1 MTYHDICQRLTPL
14 YGPQEAKAMTRML
27 LEDLF
32 SLSFADIL
40 CGATEHLSDADTL
53 RLQQSVARLLDAE
66 PLQYVTGTAFFCGH
80 LFHVAPGVL
89 IPRPETEWIVDTAVN
104 LVTSSDNADT
114 TAKVCSSA
122 VDGSSPRILDI
133 GTGSGCIATSISL
146 ALTDRHC
153 HTEAWDIS
161 EDALRIAADN
171 AKRLGAEVEFR
182 RRDALRLEDD
192 FSAEEKLEAEQGGAE
207 ALRDSA
213 SWDIIVSNPPYICNR
228 EAADMHANVLRHEP
242 HLALFVPD
250 TDPLLF
256 YRAIARYAMR
266 SLRKGGWLLF
276 ECNTLYAHDTAQMV
290 SDMGFATSVVEDDC
304 FGKPRFVKAQK

>member
-1 MTYHDICQRLTPL
+1 MTYQDICQRLTPL

-53 RLQQSVARLLDAE
+53 RLQQSVDRLLDAE

-80 LFHVAPGVL
+80 PFHVAPGVL

-104 LVTSSDNADT
+104 LVTSSA
-114 TAKVCSSA
+114 
-122 VDGSSPRILDI
+122 PRILDI

-146 ALTDRHC
+146 ALADRHC

-171 AKRLGAEVEFR
+171 AERLGAEVKFR
-182 RRDALRLEDD
+182 RHDALRLEED
-192 FSAEEKLEAEQGGAE
+192 FPAEENQGGAE
-207 ALRDSA
+207 ALSDTNA
-213 SWDIIVSNPPYICNR
+213 AAESWDIIVSNPPYICNR

-276 ECNTLYAHDTAQMV
+276 ECNTLYAHDTARMA
-290 SDMGFATSVVEDDC
+290 SDMGFAKSVVEDDC

>member
-1 MTYHDICQRLTPL
+1 
-14 YGPQEAKAMTRML
+14 MTRLL

-80 LFHVAPGVL
+80 PFHVAPGVL
-89 IPRPETEWIVDTAVN
+89 IPRPETEWMVDTAVGI
-104 LVTSSDNADT
+104 A
-114 TAKVCSSA
+114 TASA
-122 VDGSSPRILDI
+122 PRILDI

-146 ALTDRHC
+146 ALADKHC
-153 HTEAWDIS
+153 YTEAWDIS

-171 AKRLGAEVEFR
+171 AERLGAEVKFR

-276 ECNTLYAHDTAQMV
+276 ECNTLYAHDTAQMTL
-290 SDMGFATSVVEDDC
+290 DIGFATSIVEDDC

>member
-1 MTYHDICQRLTPL
+1 
-14 YGPQEAKAMTRML
+14 MTRML

-53 RLQQSVARLLDAE
+53 RLQQSVDRLLDAE

-80 LFHVAPGVL
+80 PFHVAPGVL

-104 LVTSSDNADT
+104 LVTSSA
-114 TAKVCSSA
+114 
-122 VDGSSPRILDI
+122 PRILDI

-146 ALTDRHC
+146 ALADRHC
-153 HTEAWDIS
+153 YTEAWDIS

-171 AKRLGAEVEFR
+171 AERLGADVKFR
-182 RRDALRLEDD
+182 RRDALRLE
-192 FSAEEKLEAEQGGAE
+192 EEKSEEMRLEEEKGGADVSSVLD
-207 ALRDSA
+207 ASSA
-213 SWDIIVSNPPYICNR
+213 SWDIVVSNPPYICNC

-276 ECNTLYAHDTAQMV
+276 ECNTLYAHDTARMA
-290 SDMGFATSVVEDDC
+290 SDMGFAKSVVEDDC

>member
-1 MTYHDICQRLTPL
+1 
-14 YGPQEAKAMTRML
+14 MTRML

-80 LFHVAPGVL
+80 PFHVAPGVL

-104 LVTSSDNADT
+104 LVTSS
-114 TAKVCSSA
+114 
-122 VDGSSPRILDI
+122 PRILDV
-133 GTGSGCIATSISL
+133 GTGSGCIAISISL
-146 ALTDRHC
+146 ALADRHC
-153 HTEAWDIS
+153 YTEAWDIS
-161 EDALRIAADN
+161 EDALRIATDN
-171 AKRLGAEVEFR
+171 AERLGAEVKFR
-182 RRDALRLEDD
+182 RRDALRLEED
-192 FSAEEKLEAEQGGAE
+192 FSAEERLEAEQGGAE
-207 ALRDSA
+207 ALSDTNA
-213 SWDIIVSNPPYICNR
+213 AEPWDIIVSNPPYICNR

-266 SLRKGGWLLF
+266 NLRKGGWLLF
-276 ECNTLYAHDTAQMV
+276 ECNTLYAHDTAQMA

>member
-1 MTYHDICQRLTPL
+1 
-14 YGPQEAKAMTRML
+14 MTRML

-80 LFHVAPGVL
+80 PFHVAPGVL

-104 LVTSSDNADT
+104 LVTSSA
-114 TAKVCSSA
+114 
-122 VDGSSPRILDI
+122 PRILDI
-133 GTGSGCIATSISL
+133 GTGSGCIAISISL
-146 ALTDRHC
+146 ALADRHC

-161 EDALRIAADN
+161 EDALRIATDN
-171 AKRLGAEVEFR
+171 ADRLGAEVKFR
-182 RRDALRLEDD
+182 RRDALRLEED
-192 FSAEEKLEAEQGGAE
+192 FPAEENQGGAE
-207 ALRDSA
+207 ALSDTNA
-213 SWDIIVSNPPYICNR
+213 AAESWDIIVSNPPYICNR

-276 ECNTLYAHDTAQMV
+276 ECNTLYAHDTAQMAA
-290 SDMGFATSVVEDDC
+290 DMGFATSVVEDDC

>member
-80 LFHVAPGVL
+80 PFHVAPGVL

-104 LVTSSDNADT
+104 LVM
-114 TAKVCSSA
+114 SSA
-122 VDGSSPRILDI
+122 PRILDI

-146 ALTDRHC
+146 ALADRHC
-153 HTEAWDIS
+153 YTEAWDIS

-171 AKRLGAEVEFR
+171 AERLGAEVKFR
-182 RRDALRLEDD
+182 RRDALRLEED
-192 FSAEEKLEAEQGGAE
+192 FPAEEKQGGAE
-207 ALRDSA
+207 ALSDTNASSA

-276 ECNTLYAHDTAQMV
+276 ECNTLYAHDTAQMA

>member
-14 YGPQEAKAMTRML
+14 YGQQEAKAMTRML

-66 PLQYVTGTAFFCGH
+66 PLQYVTGKAFFCSH
-80 LFHVAPGVL
+80 PFHVAPGVL

-104 LVTSSDNADT
+104 LVTA
-114 TAKVCSSA
+114 SA
-122 VDGSSPRILDI
+122 PRILDI

-146 ALTDRHC
+146 ALADRHC
-153 HTEAWDIS
+153 YTEAWDIS

-171 AKRLGAEVEFR
+171 AASLGADVEFR
-182 RRDALRLEDD
+182 RRDALRLEED
-192 FSAEEKLEAEQGGAE
+192 FLAEENQGGAE
-207 ALRDSA
+207 ALSDTNA
-213 SWDIIVSNPPYICNR
+213 AAESWDIIVSNPPYICNR

-276 ECNTLYAHDTAQMV
+276 ECNTLYAHDTAQMA

>member
-1 MTYHDICQRLTPL
+1 MTYHDICQRLIPL

-66 PLQYVTGTAFFCGH
+66 PLQYVTGKAFFCGH
-80 LFHVAPGVL
+80 PFHVAPGVL
-89 IPRPETEWIVDTAVN
+89 IPRPETEWMVDTAVGI
-104 LVTSSDNADT
+104 VT
-114 TAKVCSSA
+114 VSA
-122 VDGSSPRILDI
+122 PRILDI

-146 ALTDRHC
+146 ALMDRHC
-153 HTEAWDIS
+153 YTEAWDIS

-171 AKRLGAEVEFR
+171 AERLGADVKFR
-182 RRDALRLEDD
+182 RRDALRLE
-192 FSAEEKLEAEQGGAE
+192 EEKGGADV
-207 ALRDSA
+207 ASGLDASSA
-213 SWDIIVSNPPYICNR
+213 SWNIIVSNPPYICNR

-276 ECNTLYAHDTAQMV
+276 ECNTLYAHDTAQMAL
-290 SDMGFATSVVEDDC
+290 DMGFATSVVEDDC

>member
-1 MTYHDICQRLTPL
+1 MTYHDICQRLTPM

-80 LFHVAPGVL
+80 PFHVAPGVL
-89 IPRPETEWIVDTAVN
+89 IPRPETEWIVDTAVGI
-104 LVTSSDNADT
+104 VTA
-114 TAKVCSSA
+114 SA
-122 VDGSSPRILDI
+122 PRILDI

-146 ALTDRHC
+146 ALVDKHC
-153 HTEAWDIS
+153 YTEAWDIS

-171 AKRLGAEVEFR
+171 AERLGADVKFR
-182 RRDALRLEDD
+182 RRDALRLEED
-192 FSAEEKLEAEQGGAE
+192 FPAEENQSGAE
-207 ALRDSA
+207 VLIADNASSA
-213 SWDIIVSNPPYICNR
+213 SWDVIVSNPPYICNR

-256 YRAIARYAMR
+256 YRAIASYAMR

-276 ECNTLYAHDTAQMV
+276 ECNTLYAHDTARMA
-290 SDMGFATSVVEDDC
+290 SDMGFAKSVVEDDC

>member
-53 RLQQSVARLLDAE
+53 RLQQSVARLLDTE
-66 PLQYVTGTAFFCGH
+66 PLQYVTGKAFFCGH
-80 LFHVAPGVL
+80 PFHVAPGVL

-104 LVTSSDNADT
+104 LVTSSA
-114 TAKVCSSA
+114 
-122 VDGSSPRILDI
+122 PRILDI

-146 ALTDRHC
+146 ALADRHC

-171 AKRLGAEVEFR
+171 AERLGAEVKFR
-182 RRDALRLEDD
+182 RHDALRLEED
-192 FSAEEKLEAEQGGAE
+192 FPAEENQGGAE
-207 ALRDSA
+207 ALSDTNA
-213 SWDIIVSNPPYICNR
+213 AAESWNIIVSNPPYICNR

-256 YRAIARYAMR
+256 YRAIASYAMR

-276 ECNTLYAHDTAQMV
+276 ECNMLYAHDTAQMA

>member
-14 YGPQEAKAMTRML
+14 YGPQEAKAMTRLL

-53 RLQQSVARLLDAE
+53 RLQQSVDRLLDAE

-80 LFHVAPGVL
+80 PFHVAPGVL

-104 LVTSSDNADT
+104 LVTSS
-114 TAKVCSSA
+114 S
-122 VDGSSPRILDI
+122 RILDI

-146 ALTDRHC
+146 ALADRHC
-153 HTEAWDIS
+153 YTEAWDIS
-161 EDALRIAADN
+161 EDALRIATDN
-171 AKRLGAEVEFR
+171 AERLGAEVKFR
-182 RRDALRLEDD
+182 RRDALRLEED
-192 FSAEEKLEAEQGGAE
+192 FPAEENQGGAE
-207 ALRDSA
+207 ALSDTNA
-213 SWDIIVSNPPYICNR
+213 AAESWDIIVSNPPYICNR

-256 YRAIARYAMR
+256 YRAIASYAMR

-276 ECNTLYAHDTAQMV
+276 ECNTLYAHDTAQMA
-290 SDMGFATSVVEDDC
+290 SDMGFATSIVEDDC

>member
-80 LFHVAPGVL
+80 PFHVAPGVL

-104 LVTSSDNADT
+104 LVTA
-114 TAKVCSSA
+114 SA
-122 VDGSSPRILDI
+122 PRILDI

-146 ALTDRHC
+146 ALADKHC
-153 HTEAWDIS
+153 YTEAWDIS

-171 AKRLGAEVEFR
+171 AERLGADVKFR
-182 RRDALRLEDD
+182 RRDALRLE
-192 FSAEEKLEAEQGGAE
+192 EEKSEEIML
-207 ALRDSA
+207 
-213 SWDIIVSNPPYICNR
+213 DIIVSNPPYICNR

-276 ECNTLYAHDTAQMV
+276 ECNTLYAHDTAQMAL
-290 SDMGFATSVVEDDC
+290 DMGFATSVVEDDC

>member
-53 RLQQSVARLLDAE
+53 RLQQSVARLLDTE
-66 PLQYVTGTAFFCGH
+66 PLQYVTGKAFFCGH
-80 LFHVAPGVL
+80 PFHVAPGVL

-104 LVTSSDNADT
+104 LVTSSA
-114 TAKVCSSA
+114 
-122 VDGSSPRILDI
+122 PRILDI

-146 ALTDRHC
+146 ALADRHC
-153 HTEAWDIS
+153 YTEAWDIS

-171 AKRLGAEVEFR
+171 AERLGADVKFR
-182 RRDALRLEDD
+182 RRDALRLEED
-192 FSAEEKLEAEQGGAE
+192 FPAEENQSGAE
-207 ALRDSA
+207 VLIADNASSA
-213 SWDIIVSNPPYICNR
+213 SWDVIVSNPPYICNR

-256 YRAIARYAMR
+256 YRAIASYAMR

-276 ECNTLYAHDTAQMV
+276 ECNTLYAHDTAQMA

>member
-1 MTYHDICQRLTPL
+1 
-14 YGPQEAKAMTRML
+14 MTRML

-53 RLQQSVARLLDAE
+53 RLQQSVDRLLDAE

-80 LFHVAPGVL
+80 PFHVAPGVL

-104 LVTSSDNADT
+104 LVM
-114 TAKVCSSA
+114 SSA
-122 VDGSSPRILDI
+122 PRILDI

-146 ALTDRHC
+146 ALADRHC

-171 AKRLGAEVEFR
+171 AERLGADVKFR
-182 RRDALRLEDD
+182 RRDALRLEED
-192 FSAEEKLEAEQGGAE
+192 FPAEENQGGAE
-207 ALRDSA
+207 ALSDTNA
-213 SWDIIVSNPPYICNR
+213 AAESWDIIVSNPPYICNR

-276 ECNTLYAHDTAQMV
+276 ECNTLYAHDTAQMAL
-290 SDMGFATSVVEDDC
+290 DMGFATSVVEDDC

>member
-14 YGPQEAKAMTRML
+14 YGLQEAKAMTRLL

-40 CGATEHLSDADTL
+40 CGATEHLSDADSL
-53 RLQQSVARLLDAE
+53 RLQQSVDRILDAE
-66 PLQYVTGTAFFCGH
+66 PLQYVTGIAFFCDH
-80 LFHVAPGVL
+80 PFHVAPGVL
-89 IPRPETEWIVDTAVN
+89 IPRPETEWMVDTAVG
-104 LVTSSDNADT
+104 LA
-114 TAKVCSSA
+114 TASA
-122 VDGSSPRILDI
+122 PRILDI
-133 GTGSGCIATSISL
+133 GTGSGCIATSMSL
-146 ALTDRHC
+146 ALADRHC
-153 HTEAWDIS
+153 YTEAWDIS
-161 EDALRIAADN
+161 EDALRIATDN
-171 AKRLGAEVEFR
+171 AERLGADVKFR
-182 RRDALRLEDD
+182 RRDALRLEED
-192 FSAEEKLEAEQGGAE
+192 FPAEENQGGAE
-207 ALRDSA
+207 VLIADNASTA

-266 SLRKGGWLLF
+266 NLRKGGWLLF
-276 ECNTLYAHDTAQMV
+276 ECNTLYAHDTSQMV

-304 FGKPRFVKAQK
+304 FGKPRFVKAQKQ

>member
-1 MTYHDICQRLTPL
+1 
-14 YGPQEAKAMTRML
+14 MTRML

-32 SLSFADIL
+32 SLSFADVL

-80 LFHVAPGVL
+80 PFHVAPGVL
-89 IPRPETEWIVDTAVN
+89 IPRPETEWIVDTAVG
-104 LVTSSDNADT
+104 LVTSSA
-114 TAKVCSSA
+114 
-122 VDGSSPRILDI
+122 PRILDI

-146 ALTDRHC
+146 ALADRHC

-171 AKRLGAEVEFR
+171 AERLGAEVKFR
-182 RRDALRLEDD
+182 RHDALRLEED
-192 FSAEEKLEAEQGGAE
+192 FPAEENQGGAE
-207 ALRDSA
+207 ALSDTNA
-213 SWDIIVSNPPYICNR
+213 AAESWNIIVSNPPYICNR

-276 ECNTLYAHDTAQMV
+276 ECNTLYAHDTAQMA

-304 FGKPRFVKAQK
+304 FGKPRFVKAQKQ

>member
-40 CGATEHLSDADTL
+40 CGATEHLSDADAL
-53 RLQQSVARLLDAE
+53 RLQQSVDRLVDAE

-80 LFHVAPGVL
+80 PFHVAPGVL

-104 LVTSSDNADT
+104 LVTSSA
-114 TAKVCSSA
+114 
-122 VDGSSPRILDI
+122 PRILDI

-146 ALTDRHC
+146 ALADRHC
-153 HTEAWDIS
+153 YTEAWDIS

-171 AKRLGAEVEFR
+171 AERLGADVKFR
-182 RRDALRLEDD
+182 RRDALRLE
-192 FSAEEKLEAEQGGAE
+192 EEKSEEMRLEKEKGGAE
-207 ALRDSA
+207 VLIADNASSA

-256 YRAIARYAMR
+256 YRAISRYAMR

-276 ECNTLYAHDTAQMV
+276 ECNTLYAHDTAQMA
-290 SDMGFATSVVEDDC
+290 SDMGFAKSVVEDDC

>member
-1 MTYHDICQRLTPL
+1 
-14 YGPQEAKAMTRML
+14 MTRML

-53 RLQQSVARLLDAE
+53 RLQQSVDRLLDAE

-80 LFHVAPGVL
+80 PFHVAPGVL

-104 LVTSSDNADT
+104 LVM
-114 TAKVCSSA
+114 SSA
-122 VDGSSPRILDI
+122 PRILDI

-146 ALTDRHC
+146 ALADRHC
-153 HTEAWDIS
+153 YTEAWDIS

-171 AKRLGAEVEFR
+171 AERLGADVKFCL
-182 RRDALRLEDD
+182 RDALRLEED
-192 FSAEEKLEAEQGGAE
+192 FPAEERLEAEQGGAE

-256 YRAIARYAMR
+256 YRAIASYAMR

-276 ECNTLYAHDTAQMV
+276 ECNTLYAHDTARMA

>member
-32 SLSFADIL
+32 SLSFAEIL

-80 LFHVAPGVL
+80 PFHVAPGVL
-89 IPRPETEWIVDTAVN
+89 IPRPETEWIVDTAAN
-104 LVTSSDNADT
+104 LVM
-114 TAKVCSSA
+114 SSA
-122 VDGSSPRILDI
+122 PRILDI

-146 ALTDRHC
+146 ALVDKHC
-153 HTEAWDIS
+153 YTEAWDIS

-171 AKRLGAEVEFR
+171 AERLGADVKFR
-182 RRDALRLEDD
+182 RRDALRLEEN
-192 FSAEEKLEAEQGGAE
+192 FPAEENQGGAE
-207 ALRDSA
+207 VLSADNVSSA

-276 ECNTLYAHDTAQMV
+276 ECNTLYAHDTAQMA

>member
-80 LFHVAPGVL
+80 PFHVAPGVL

-104 LVTSSDNADT
+104 LVM
-114 TAKVCSSA
+114 SSA
-122 VDGSSPRILDI
+122 PRILDI

-146 ALTDRHC
+146 ALADRHC

-171 AKRLGAEVEFR
+171 AERLGADVKFR
-182 RRDALRLEDD
+182 RHDALRLEED
-192 FSAEEKLEAEQGGAE
+192 FPAEENQGGAE
-207 ALRDSA
+207 ALSDTNA
-213 SWDIIVSNPPYICNR
+213 AAESWNIIVSNPPYICNR

-276 ECNTLYAHDTAQMV
+276 ECNMLYAHDTAQMA

>member
-80 LFHVAPGVL
+80 PFHVAPGVL
-89 IPRPETEWIVDTAVN
+89 IPRPETEWMVDTAVN
-104 LVTSSDNADT
+104 LVTSSA
-114 TAKVCSSA
+114 
-122 VDGSSPRILDI
+122 PRILDI
-133 GTGSGCIATSISL
+133 GTGSGCIAISISL

-153 HTEAWDIS
+153 YTEAWDIS
-161 EDALRIAADN
+161 EDALRIATDN
-171 AKRLGAEVEFR
+171 AERLGADVKFR
-182 RRDALRLEDD
+182 RRDALRLEED
-192 FSAEEKLEAEQGGAE
+192 FPAEKNQGGAE
-207 ALRDSA
+207 ALSYTNA
-213 SWDIIVSNPPYICNR
+213 AAESWDIIVSNPPYICNR

-276 ECNTLYAHDTAQMV
+276 ECNTLYAHDTAQMA

>member
-53 RLQQSVARLLDAE
+53 RLQQSVDRLLDAE

-80 LFHVAPGVL
+80 PFHVAPGVL

-104 LVTSSDNADT
+104 LVTSSA
-114 TAKVCSSA
+114 
-122 VDGSSPRILDI
+122 PRILDI

-146 ALTDRHC
+146 ALADRHC

-171 AKRLGAEVEFR
+171 AERLGADVKFR
-182 RRDALRLEDD
+182 RRDALRLEED
-192 FSAEEKLEAEQGGAE
+192 FPAEENQGGAE
-207 ALRDSA
+207 ALSDTNA
-213 SWDIIVSNPPYICNR
+213 AAESWDIIVSNPPYICNR

-276 ECNTLYAHDTAQMV
+276 ECNTLYAHDTAQMA

>member
-1 MTYHDICQRLTPL
+1 
-14 YGPQEAKAMTRML
+14 MTRLL

-80 LFHVAPGVL
+80 PFHVAPGVL

-104 LVTSSDNADT
+104 LVTA
-114 TAKVCSSA
+114 SA
-122 VDGSSPRILDI
+122 PRILDI

-146 ALTDRHC
+146 ALADKHC
-153 HTEAWDIS
+153 YTEAWDIS

-171 AKRLGAEVEFR
+171 AERLGADVKFR
-182 RRDALRLEDD
+182 RRDALRLEED
-192 FSAEEKLEAEQGGAE
+192 FPAEENQGGAE
-207 ALRDSA
+207 ALSDSNA
-213 SWDIIVSNPPYICNR
+213 AAESWDIIVSNPPYICNR

-256 YRAIARYAMR
+256 YRAIASYAMR

-276 ECNTLYAHDTAQMV
+276 ECNTLYAHDTAQMAL
-290 SDMGFATSVVEDDC
+290 DMGFATSIVEDDC

>member
-1 MTYHDICQRLTPL
+1 MTYQDICQRLTPL

-53 RLQQSVARLLDAE
+53 RLQQSVDRLLDAE

-80 LFHVAPGVL
+80 PFHVAPGVL
-89 IPRPETEWIVDTAVN
+89 IPRPETEWIVDTAVGI
-104 LVTSSDNADT
+104 VTA
-114 TAKVCSSA
+114 SA
-122 VDGSSPRILDI
+122 PRILDI

-146 ALTDRHC
+146 ALVDKHC
-153 HTEAWDIS
+153 YTEAWDIS

-171 AKRLGAEVEFR
+171 AERLGADVKFR
-182 RRDALRLEDD
+182 RRDALRLEED
-192 FSAEEKLEAEQGGAE
+192 FPAEENQSGAE
-207 ALRDSA
+207 VLIADNASSA
-213 SWDIIVSNPPYICNR
+213 SWDVIVSNPPYICNR

-256 YRAIARYAMR
+256 YRAIASYAMR

-276 ECNTLYAHDTAQMV
+276 ECNTLYAHDTAQMA

>member
-53 RLQQSVARLLDAE
+53 RLQQSVARLLDTE
-66 PLQYVTGTAFFCGH
+66 PLQYVTGKAFFCGH
-80 LFHVAPGVL
+80 PFHVAPGVL

-104 LVTSSDNADT
+104 LVTSSA
-114 TAKVCSSA
+114 
-122 VDGSSPRILDI
+122 PRILDI

-146 ALTDRHC
+146 ALADRHC

-171 AKRLGAEVEFR
+171 AERLGAEVKFR
-182 RRDALRLEDD
+182 RHDALRLEED
-192 FSAEEKLEAEQGGAE
+192 FPTEENQGGAE
-207 ALRDSA
+207 ALSDTNA
-213 SWDIIVSNPPYICNR
+213 AAESWNIIVSNPPYICNR

-256 YRAIARYAMR
+256 YRAIASYAMR

-276 ECNTLYAHDTAQMV
+276 ECNMLYAHDTAQMA

>member
-80 LFHVAPGVL
+80 PFHVAPGVL

-104 LVTSSDNADT
+104 LVM
-114 TAKVCSSA
+114 SSA
-122 VDGSSPRILDI
+122 PRILDI

-146 ALTDRHC
+146 ALADRHC

-161 EDALRIAADN
+161 EDSLRIAADN
-171 AKRLGAEVEFR
+171 AERLGADVKFR
-182 RRDALRLEDD
+182 RRDALRLEED
-192 FSAEEKLEAEQGGAE
+192 FPAEENQGGAE
-207 ALRDSA
+207 ALSDTNA
-213 SWDIIVSNPPYICNR
+213 AAESWDIIVSNPPYICNR

-256 YRAIARYAMR
+256 YRAIASYAMR

-276 ECNTLYAHDTAQMV
+276 ECNTLYAHDTAQMA

>member
-32 SLSFADIL
+32 SLSFADVL

-80 LFHVAPGVL
+80 PFHVAPGVL

-104 LVTSSDNADT
+104 LVTSSA
-114 TAKVCSSA
+114 
-122 VDGSSPRILDI
+122 PRILDI

-146 ALTDRHC
+146 ALADRHC

-161 EDALRIAADN
+161 EDALRIATDN
-171 AKRLGAEVEFR
+171 AERLGADVKSR
-182 RRDALRLEDD
+182 RRDALRLEED
-192 FSAEEKLEAEQGGAE
+192 FPAEENQGGAE
-207 ALRDSA
+207 ALSYTNA
-213 SWDIIVSNPPYICNR
+213 AAESWDIIVSNPPYICNR

-276 ECNTLYAHDTAQMV
+276 ECNTLYAHDTARMA
-290 SDMGFATSVVEDDC
+290 SDMGFAKSVVEDDC

>member
-14 YGPQEAKAMTRML
+14 YGQQEAKAMTRLL

-53 RLQQSVARLLDAE
+53 RLQQSVDRLLDAE
-66 PLQYVTGTAFFCGH
+66 PLQYVTGIAFFCDH
-80 LFHVAPGVL
+80 PFHVAPGVL
-89 IPRPETEWIVDTAVN
+89 IPRLETEWMVDTAVG
-104 LVTSSDNADT
+104 LA
-114 TAKVCSSA
+114 TASA
-122 VDGSSPRILDI
+122 PRILDI
-133 GTGSGCIATSISL
+133 GTGSGCIAISISL
-146 ALTDRHC
+146 ALADRHC

-161 EDALRIAADN
+161 EDALRIATDN
-171 AKRLGAEVEFR
+171 AERLGAEVKFR
-182 RRDALRLEDD
+182 RRDALRLEEN
-192 FSAEEKLEAEQGGAE
+192 FPAEENQGGAE
-207 ALRDSA
+207 ALSDTNA
-213 SWDIIVSNPPYICNR
+213 AAESWDIIVSNPPYICNR

-266 SLRKGGWLLF
+266 SLREGGWLLF
-276 ECNTLYAHDTAQMV
+276 ECNTLYAHDTSQMV

>member
-1 MTYHDICQRLTPL
+1 MTYQDICQRLTPL

-53 RLQQSVARLLDAE
+53 RLQQSVDRLLDAE

-80 LFHVAPGVL
+80 PFHVAPGVL

-104 LVTSSDNADT
+104 LVTSSA
-114 TAKVCSSA
+114 
-122 VDGSSPRILDI
+122 PRILDI

-146 ALTDRHC
+146 ALADRHC
-153 HTEAWDIS
+153 YTEAWDIS

-171 AKRLGAEVEFR
+171 AERLGADVKFR
-182 RRDALRLEDD
+182 RRDALRLE
-192 FSAEEKLEAEQGGAE
+192 EEKSEEMRLEEEKGGADVSSVLD
-207 ALRDSA
+207 ASSA
-213 SWDIIVSNPPYICNR
+213 SWDIVVSNPPYICNC

-276 ECNTLYAHDTAQMV
+276 ECNTLYAHDTARMA
-290 SDMGFATSVVEDDC
+290 SGMEFAKSVVEDDC

>member
-80 LFHVAPGVL
+80 PFHVAPGVL

-104 LVTSSDNADT
+104 LVM
-114 TAKVCSSA
+114 SSA
-122 VDGSSPRILDI
+122 PRILDI

-146 ALTDRHC
+146 ALADRHC
-153 HTEAWDIS
+153 YTEAWDIS
-161 EDALRIAADN
+161 EDALRIATDN
-171 AKRLGAEVEFR
+171 AERLGADVKFR
-182 RRDALRLEDD
+182 RRDALRLEED
-192 FSAEEKLEAEQGGAE
+192 FLAEENQGGAE
-207 ALRDSA
+207 ALSDTNA
-213 SWDIIVSNPPYICNR
+213 AAESWNIIVSNPPYICNR

-266 SLRKGGWLLF
+266 NLRKGGWLLF
-276 ECNTLYAHDTAQMV
+276 ECNTLYAHDTAQMAL
-290 SDMGFATSVVEDDC
+290 DMGFATSVVEDDC

>member
-14 YGPQEAKAMTRML
+14 YGQQEAKAMTRML

-40 CGATEHLSDADTL
+40 CGATEHLSDADTM

-66 PLQYVTGTAFFCGH
+66 PLQYVTGTAFFCDH
-80 LFHVAPGVL
+80 PFHVAPGVL
-89 IPRPETEWIVDTAVN
+89 IPRPETEWMVDTAVGI
-104 LVTSSDNADT
+104 A
-114 TAKVCSSA
+114 TASA
-122 VDGSSPRILDI
+122 PRILDI
-133 GTGSGCIATSISL
+133 GTGSGCIAISISL
-146 ALTDRHC
+146 ALADRHC
-153 HTEAWDIS
+153 YTEAWDIS

-171 AKRLGAEVEFR
+171 AERLGAEVKFR
-182 RRDALRLEDD
+182 RRDALRLEED
-192 FSAEEKLEAEQGGAE
+192 FSAEERLEAEQGGAE
-207 ALRDSA
+207 ALSDTNA
-213 SWDIIVSNPPYICNR
+213 AAESWDIIVSNPPYICNR

-266 SLRKGGWLLF
+266 NLRKGGWLLF
-276 ECNTLYAHDTAQMV
+276 ECNTLYAHDTAQMA

>member
-14 YGPQEAKAMTRML
+14 YEPQEAKAMTRML

-80 LFHVAPGVL
+80 PFHVAPGVL

-104 LVTSSDNADT
+104 LVM
-114 TAKVCSSA
+114 SSA
-122 VDGSSPRILDI
+122 PRILDI

-146 ALTDRHC
+146 ALADRHC
-153 HTEAWDIS
+153 YTEAWDIS

-171 AKRLGAEVEFR
+171 AERLGAEVEFR
-182 RRDALRLEDD
+182 RRDALRLEED
-192 FSAEEKLEAEQGGAE
+192 FSAEERLEAEQGGAE
-207 ALRDSA
+207 ALSDTNA
-213 SWDIIVSNPPYICNR
+213 AEPWDIIVSNPPYICNR

-276 ECNTLYAHDTAQMV
+276 ECNTLYAHDTAQMA
-290 SDMGFATSVVEDDC
+290 SDMGFAKSVVEDDC

>member
-1 MTYHDICQRLTPL
+1 MIYHDICQRLTPL

-80 LFHVAPGVL
+80 PFHVAPGVL
-89 IPRPETEWIVDTAVN
+89 IPRPETEWIVDTAVGI
-104 LVTSSDNADT
+104 VTA
-114 TAKVCSSA
+114 SA
-122 VDGSSPRILDI
+122 PRILDI

-146 ALTDRHC
+146 ALVDKRC
-153 HTEAWDIS
+153 YTEAWDIS

-171 AKRLGAEVEFR
+171 AERLGADVKFR
-182 RRDALRLEDD
+182 RRDALRLEED
-192 FSAEEKLEAEQGGAE
+192 FPAEENQSGAE
-207 ALRDSA
+207 VLIADNASSA
-213 SWDIIVSNPPYICNR
+213 SWDVIVSNPPYICNR

-256 YRAIARYAMR
+256 YRAIASYAMR

-276 ECNTLYAHDTAQMV
+276 ECNTLYAHDTAQMA
-290 SDMGFATSVVEDDC
+290 SDMGFAKSVVEDDC
-304 FGKPRFVKAQK
+304 FGKPRLVKAQK

>member
-1 MTYHDICQRLTPL
+1 
-14 YGPQEAKAMTRML
+14 MTRML

-80 LFHVAPGVL
+80 PFHVAPGVL

-104 LVTSSDNADT
+104 LVM
-114 TAKVCSSA
+114 SSA
-122 VDGSSPRILDI
+122 PRILDI

-146 ALTDRHC
+146 ALADRHC
-153 HTEAWDIS
+153 YTEAWDIS

-171 AKRLGAEVEFR
+171 AERLGADVKFC
-182 RRDALRLEDD
+182 RRDALRLEED
-192 FSAEEKLEAEQGGAE
+192 FPAEENQGGAE
-207 ALRDSA
+207 ALSDTNA
-213 SWDIIVSNPPYICNR
+213 AAESWDIIVSNPPYICNR

-256 YRAIARYAMR
+256 YRAIASYAMR
-266 SLRKGGWLLF
+266 SLRKGGCLLF
-276 ECNTLYAHDTAQMV
+276 ECNTLYAHDTAQMA

>member
-14 YGPQEAKAMTRML
+14 YGQQEAKAMTRML

-80 LFHVAPGVL
+80 PFHVAPGVL

-104 LVTSSDNADT
+104 LVM
-114 TAKVCSSA
+114 SSA
-122 VDGSSPRILDI
+122 PRILDI

-146 ALTDRHC
+146 ALADKHC

-161 EDALRIAADN
+161 EYALRIAADN
-171 AKRLGAEVEFR
+171 AERLGADVKFR
-182 RRDALRLEDD
+182 CRDALRLEED
-192 FSAEEKLEAEQGGAE
+192 FPAEENQGGAE
-207 ALRDSA
+207 VLSADNVSSA

-228 EAADMHANVLRHEP
+228 EAADMHANVLQHEP

-276 ECNTLYAHDTAQMV
+276 ECNTLYAHDTAQMA

>member
-80 LFHVAPGVL
+80 PFHVAPGVL
-89 IPRPETEWIVDTAVN
+89 IPRPETEWIVDTAVGI
-104 LVTSSDNADT
+104 VTA
-114 TAKVCSSA
+114 SA
-122 VDGSSPRILDI
+122 PRILDI

-146 ALTDRHC
+146 ALVDRHC

-171 AKRLGAEVEFR
+171 AERLGADVKFR
-182 RRDALRLEDD
+182 RRDALRLEED
-192 FSAEEKLEAEQGGAE
+192 FPAEENQGGAE
-207 ALRDSA
+207 ALSDTNA
-213 SWDIIVSNPPYICNR
+213 AAESWDIIVSNPPYICNR

-276 ECNTLYAHDTAQMV
+276 ECNTLYAHDTAQMA
-290 SDMGFATSVVEDDC
+290 SNMGFATSVVEDDC

>member
-53 RLQQSVARLLDAE
+53 RLQQSVVRLLDAE

-80 LFHVAPGVL
+80 PFHVAPGVL
-89 IPRPETEWIVDTAVN
+89 IPRPETEWMVDTAVGI
-104 LVTSSDNADT
+104 VTA
-114 TAKVCSSA
+114 SA
-122 VDGSSPRILDI
+122 PRILDI

-146 ALTDRHC
+146 ALVDKHC
-153 HTEAWDIS
+153 YTEAWDIS

-171 AKRLGAEVEFR
+171 AERLGADVKFR
-182 RRDALRLEDD
+182 RRDALRLEED
-192 FSAEEKLEAEQGGAE
+192 FPAEENQSGAE
-207 ALRDSA
+207 VLIADNASSA
-213 SWDIIVSNPPYICNR
+213 SWDVIVSNPPYICNR

-256 YRAIARYAMR
+256 YRAIASYAMR

-276 ECNTLYAHDTAQMV
+276 ECNTLYAHDTAQMA

>member
-40 CGATEHLSDADTL
+40 CGATEHLSDADAL
-53 RLQQSVARLLDAE
+53 RLQQSVDRLLDAE

-80 LFHVAPGVL
+80 PFHVAPGVL

-104 LVTSSDNADT
+104 LVTSSA
-114 TAKVCSSA
+114 
-122 VDGSSPRILDI
+122 PRILDI

-146 ALTDRHC
+146 ALADKHC
-153 HTEAWDIS
+153 YTEAWDIS

-171 AKRLGAEVEFR
+171 AARLGAEVKFH
-182 RRDALRLEDD
+182 RRDALRLEEDLP
-192 FSAEEKLEAEQGGAE
+192 AEENQGGAE
-207 ALRDSA
+207 ALSDTNA
-213 SWDIIVSNPPYICNR
+213 AAESWDIIVSNPPYICNR

-276 ECNTLYAHDTAQMV
+276 ECNTLYAHDTAQMA
-290 SDMGFATSVVEDDC
+290 SDMGFVTSVVEDDC

>member
-14 YGPQEAKAMTRML
+14 YGQQEAKAMTRML

-53 RLQQSVARLLDAE
+53 RLQQSVDRLLDAE

-80 LFHVAPGVL
+80 PFHVAPGVL

-104 LVTSSDNADT
+104 LVTSSA
-114 TAKVCSSA
+114 
-122 VDGSSPRILDI
+122 PRILDI

-146 ALTDRHC
+146 ALADKHC
-153 HTEAWDIS
+153 YTEAWDIS

-171 AKRLGAEVEFR
+171 AERLGADVKFR
-182 RRDALRLEDD
+182 RRDALRLEED
-192 FSAEEKLEAEQGGAE
+192 FPAEENQGGAE
-207 ALRDSA
+207 ALSDSNA
-213 SWDIIVSNPPYICNR
+213 AAESWDIIVSNPPYICNR

-256 YRAIARYAMR
+256 YRAIASYAMR

-276 ECNTLYAHDTAQMV
+276 ECNTLYAHDTAQMA
-290 SDMGFATSVVEDDC
+290 SDMGFAKSVVEDDC

>member
-1 MTYHDICQRLTPL
+1 
-14 YGPQEAKAMTRML
+14 MTRML

-40 CGATEHLSDADTL
+40 CGATEHLSDADSL

-80 LFHVAPGVL
+80 PFHVAPGVL

-104 LVTSSDNADT
+104 LVM
-114 TAKVCSSA
+114 SSA
-122 VDGSSPRILDI
+122 PRILDI

-146 ALTDRHC
+146 ALADRHC

-171 AKRLGAEVEFR
+171 AERLGAEVKFR
-182 RRDALRLEDD
+182 RRDALRLEED
-192 FSAEEKLEAEQGGAE
+192 FSAEERLEAEQGGAE
-207 ALRDSA
+207 ALSDTNA
-213 SWDIIVSNPPYICNR
+213 AEPWDIIVSNPPYICNR

-276 ECNTLYAHDTAQMV
+276 ECNTLYAHDTAQMA
-290 SDMGFATSVVEDDC
+290 SDMGFATGIVEDDC
-304 FGKPRFVKAQK
+304 FGKPRFVKAQKKNNM